1 MSLNFGFA
9 IIVLAASLQAS
20 PAFAQASRCM
30 ECRAQLPFGNCDAA
44 AIANPP
50 GGTVGFTGTVVQAEA
65 LQCATRLTVSV
76 KRAVR
81 FVLPAVIK
89 IDVLPC
95 LYWNGNTGEDIN
107 AAVMIVP
114 SINGAY
120 LARTCN

>member
-1 MSLNFGFA
+1 M
-9 IIVLAASLQAS
+9 V
-20 PAFAQASRCM
+20 
-30 ECRAQLPFGNCDAA
+30 CRAQLLFGNCDAA

-50 GGTVGFTGTVVQAEA
+50 GGTIGFTGTVVQAEA
-65 LQCATRLTVSV
+65 LQCATRLTVTV
-76 KRAVR
+76 KRARSVQS
-81 FVLPAVIK
+81 VLPTIVK

-114 SINGAY
+114 TANGVY

>member
-1 MSLNFGFA
+1 MSPSFGFA
-9 IIVLAASLQAS
+9 TVVLAASLLAP

-50 GGTVGFTGTVVQAEA
+50 GGTVGITGTVVQTEA

-81 FVLPAVIK
+81 SALPAVIK

-114 SINGAY
+114 TANGVY

>member
-1 MSLNFGFA
+1 
-9 IIVLAASLQAS
+9 
-20 PAFAQASRCM
+20 M
-30 ECRAQLPFGNCDAA
+30 ECRAQLPFGSCDAA

-50 GGTVGFTGTVVQAEA
+50 GGMVGFTGTVVQAEA

-81 FVLPAVIK
+81 SVLPAIIK

-107 AAVMIVP
+107 ATVMIVP
-114 SINGAY
+114 STNGAY

>member
-1 MSLNFGFA
+1 MSPSFGFS
-9 IIVLAASLQAS
+9 AALLVAALQYT
-20 PAFAQASRCM
+20 PAFAQDLPCM
-30 ECRAQLPFGNCDAA
+30 VCRAQLLFGNCDAA

-50 GGTVGFTGTVVQAEA
+50 GGTVGFAGTVVQTEA
-65 LQCATRLTVSV
+65 LQCATRLTVSI

-81 FVLPAVIK
+81 SALPAVIK

-95 LYWNGNTGEDIN
+95 LYWNGNPGEDIN

-114 SINGAY
+114 TANGVY